1 MGILDAA
8 ASNKPKAKAPES
20 SVMGP
25 RHPLLAR
32 LAEGLN
38 YGERA
43 VQGSIMDAIYPSDL
57 DDAINNFAYHGTMS
71 PGQAAGAA
79 LDVGVPVGPAK
90 IAGNALDKIGTMN
103 RWYQSPDPAAHMK
116 AEMMHMFE
124 NEGKSF
130 REAAGSPLV
139 KHRESIVTSTD
150 YAPLPVDQIANRP
163 KLQEDFYQGA
173 TRLGW
178 ADDGL
183 EGAAKPVAKGEKPR
197 AILVTGPAAA
207 GKSSVANPIARQYNA
222 AIVDPDEAKKMLP
235 GFDNGMGANAV
246 HPQSKAMTQQLQ
258 DELMRDR
265 YNMVIP
271 TVGEAPDKV
280 LAKAD
285 QLRAAGYDVQL
296 LNMDVSA
303 EEAGKRMLLRSAGT
317 GRHIPVDIFNK
328 DAQGAIDTFGVLK
341 SNQNGLLD
349 GISQV
354 ANGPEVPAK
363 GLKPVLMNSGLLD
376 AVPGLT
382 I

>member
-25 RHPLLAR
+25 RHPWMAKV
-32 LAEGLN
+32 AEALN
-38 YGERA
+38 AGERA
-43 VQGSIMDAIYPSDL
+43 VDGSIASWVYPNSL
-57 DDAINNFAYHGTMS
+57 DDALNNFAYHGTMS

-90 IAGNALDKIGTMN
+90 VAGQALDKIGTMN

-130 REAAGSPLV
+130 REAAGTPLV
-139 KHRESIVTSTD
+139 KHRESIATSSD

-183 EGAAKPVAKGEKPR
+183 EGAATPVAKGEKPR

-235 GFDNGMGANAV
+235 GFADGTGANAV
-246 HPQSKAMTQQLQ
+246 HGQSKVMTEQLTE
-258 DELMRDR
+258 ELMRDR
-265 YNMVIP
+265 YNLVIP
-271 TVGEAPDKV
+271 RIGSNPDNV
-280 LAKAD
+280 LKTAEQLKAK
-285 QLRAAGYDVQL
+285 GYDVQL

-317 GRHIPVDIFNK
+317 GRHIPVGIFNK
-328 DAQGAIDTFGVLK
+328 DAQGAVEAFNVLK
-341 SNQNGLLD
+341 SNKNGLLD

>member
-8 ASNKPKAKAPES
+8 ASNKPKARAPES

-43 VQGSIMDAIYPSDL
+43 VQGSIMDAIYPSSL

-90 IAGNALDKIGTMN
+90 VAGQALDKIGTMN
-103 RWYQSPDPAAHMK
+103 KWYQSPDPAAHMK
-116 AEMMHMFE
+116 GEMRHMFE

-130 REAAGSPLV
+130 REAAGNPLV
-139 KHRESIVTSTD
+139 QHRESIVTSTD

-197 AILVTGPAAA
+197 AILVTGAAAA

-246 HPQSKAMTQQLQ
+246 HPQSKAMTEQLQ

-265 YNMVIP
+265 YNLVIP
-271 TVGEAPDKV
+271 RIGSNPDNVLKTVEQLK
-280 LAKAD
+280 AK
-285 QLRAAGYDVQL
+285 GYDVQL
-296 LNMDVSA
+296 LNMDVPA

-317 GRHIPVDIFNK
+317 GRHIPVNIFNE
-328 DAQGAIDTFGVLK
+328 DAQGAIDTFNVLK
-341 SNQNGLLD
+341 SNSRGLFD

-363 GLKPVLMNSGLLD
+363 GLKPVLMNSGILD